1 MKAQSNKNVRIGTT
15 ALAVILATSLTLSL
29 IPAGAVQA
37 SDSLATP
44 LPDEWTPPQ
53 NQGEGWGPGLLE
65 KALRREQN
73 ANENLST
80 LLDKSDKAV
89 IRLEEAIA
97 KGQENNKD
105 VSALEDALEEL
116 NSQIIAARA
125 DHDRAADLLENSAGF
140 NKDGQ
145 VTNRKVALET
155 VKEIR
160 QIQQELRKSIGDALK
175 DALKAIREYCQDN
188 PPA

>member
-1 MKAQSNKNVRIGTT
+1 MKAQSSKNVRIGTA
-15 ALAVILATSLTLSL
+15 ALAVILATSLTFSL

-37 SDSLATP
+37 SDSPATP

-53 NQGEGWGPGLLE
+53 DQGEGWGSVLLE

-73 ANENLST
+73 ANENLSK

-97 KGQENNKD
+97 KGQENNQD
-105 VSALEDALEEL
+105 VSALEDALEKL

-125 DHDRAADLLENSAGF
+125 DHDRSVDLLANPAGF
-140 NKDGQ
+140 DKDGQ

-155 VKEIR
+155 VKEIH
-160 QIQQELRKSIGDALK
+160 QIQQDLRISIGNALK
-175 DALKAIREYCQDN
+175 DALKTIREYYQDN
-188 PPA
+188 PTA